1 MSTPSTDSHLVYLA
15 LGSNLGIRS
24 NNLQNARAALEMQGW
39 LRASSPIYETP
50 PWGIVDQPAFLN
62 QVVQIETSLS
72 PVKLLSFLKRLEAQL
87 GRIPAER
94 YGPRLI
100 DIDILFYNNKIVER
114 RKLKIPHP
122 RLAERA
128 FVLVPLADLAP
139 QLRHPISHISVSE
152 MLSHIDSTGIKR
164 YSTRSNREDD

>member
-1 MSTPSTDSHLVYLA
+1 
-15 LGSNLGIRS
+15 
-24 NNLQNARAALEMQGW
+24 MQGW
-39 LRASSPIYETP
+39 LRSSSPIYETP

-72 PVKLLSFLKRLEAQL
+72 PVKLLSFLKRLEAHL

-139 QLRHPISHISVSE
+139 QLRHPVSHKSVSE
-152 MLSHIDSTGIKR
+152 MLSQVDRSGIKR
-164 YSTRSNREDD
+164 YPTTPNQVDD

>member
-1 MSTPSTDSHLVYLA
+1 MNV
-15 LGSNLGIRS
+15 RK
-24 NNLQNARAALEMQGW
+24 ALEMQGW
-39 LRASSPIYETP
+39 LKASSPIYETP

-72 PVKLLSFLKRLEAQL
+72 PVKLLSFLKRLEVQL
-87 GRIPAER
+87 GRTPTER

-100 DIDILFYNNKIVER
+100 DIDILFYNNKIVDR

-139 QLRHPISHISVSE
+139 QLRHPVSHKTVSE
-152 MLSHIDSTGIKR
+152 MLSQVDSTGIQR
-164 YSTRSNREDD
+164 YSTRQEQVDD

>member
-1 MSTPSTDSHLVYLA
+1 LSTPSIASHLVYLA

-24 NNLQNARAALEMQGW
+24 KNLENARNALEMQGW
-39 LRASSPIYETP
+39 LKESSPIYETP

-62 QVVQIETSLS
+62 QVVKIETNLS
-72 PVKLLSFLKRLEAQL
+72 PVKLLSFLKQLEIKL
-87 GRIPAER
+87 GRTPAER

-100 DIDILFYNNKIVER
+100 DIDILFYNNEIVNR

-139 QLRHPISHISVSE
+139 LLRHPASQKTVSE
-152 MLSHIDSTGIKR
+152 MLSQVDSAGIRR
-164 YSTRSNREDD
+164 YPGRAETKG

>member
-1 MSTPSTDSHLVYLA
+1 MSTPSTAWHLVYLA

-24 NNLQNARAALEMQGW
+24 KNLENARNALEMQGW
-39 LRASSPIYETP
+39 LRDSSSIYETP

-62 QVVQIETSLS
+62 QVVRIETSFS
-72 PVKLLSFLKRLEAQL
+72 PVKLLSFLKRLEIQL
-87 GRIPAER
+87 GRTPAEK

-100 DIDILFYNNKIVER
+100 DIDILFYNNKVIDR

-139 QLRHPISHISVSE
+139 QLRHPVNHKSISE
-152 MLSHIDSTGIKR
+152 MLNLVDISGIRR
-164 YSTRSNREDD
+164 YPTRAGSKG

>member
-1 MSTPSTDSHLVYLA
+1 
-15 LGSNLGIRS
+15 
-24 NNLQNARAALEMQGW
+24 MQGW

-72 PVKLLSFLKRLEAQL
+72 PVKLLSFLKRLETQL

-100 DIDILFYNNKIVER
+100 DIDILFYNNEIMER

-139 QLRHPISHISVSE
+139 QLRHPVSHKSVSE
-152 MLSHIDSTGIKR
+152 MLSQVDSTGINR
-164 YSTRSNREDD
+164 YPTSSNQGYD

>member
-1 MSTPSTDSHLVYLA
+1 
-15 LGSNLGIRS
+15 
-24 NNLQNARAALEMQGW
+24 MQGW
-39 LRASSPIYETP
+39 LKASSPIYETP

-72 PVKLLSFLKRLEAQL
+72 PVKLLSFLKRLEVQL
-87 GRIPAER
+87 GRTPTER

-100 DIDILFYNNKIVER
+100 DIDILFYNNKIVDR

-139 QLRHPISHISVSE
+139 QLRHPVSHKTVSE
-152 MLSHIDSTGIKR
+152 MLSQVDSTGIQR
-164 YSTRSNREDD
+164 YSTRQEQVDD

>member
-1 MSTPSTDSHLVYLA
+1 V
-15 LGSNLGIRS
+15 
-24 NNLQNARAALEMQGW
+24 QGW

-72 PVKLLSFLKRLEAQL
+72 PVKLLSFLKQLEAQL

-100 DIDILFYNNKIVER
+100 DIDILFYNNQIVER

-139 QLRHPISHISVSE
+139 QLRHPVSHKSVSE
-152 MLSHIDSTGIKR
+152 MLSQVDSTGIKR
-164 YSTRSNREDD
+164 YPTMPDQVDD

>member
-1 MSTPSTDSHLVYLA
+1 MYLA

-24 NNLQNARAALEMQGW
+24 KNLKNARNALEMQGW
-39 LRASSPIYETP
+39 LKDSSPIYETP

-62 QVVQIETSLS
+62 QVVRIETSLS
-72 PVKLLSFLKRLEAQL
+72 PGKLLSFLKRLEIQL
-87 GRIPAER
+87 GRTPAER

-114 RKLKIPHP
+114 KKLRIPHP

-139 QLRHPISHISVSE
+139 QLRHPVSQKSISE
-152 MLSHIDSTGIKR
+152 MLSQVDSTGIRR
-164 YSTRSNREDD
+164 YPTRARTKG